1 MGENV
6 FTKRD
11 YVRTNNFAV
20 HAKASADGKHWHEVK
35 VPNIAAGGLLIL
47 TDREHKLDDE
57 LWFDLRIDP
66 RLAIIVPIEL
76 KLKGVVKV
84 DRGMHDDKRMYAII
98 FSEISANDQIRLD
111 EIVKKA
117 IAKYGDYS

>member
-1 MGENV
+1 MEDV

-20 HAKASADGKHWHEVK
+20 HAKVSADGKTWYEVQ

-47 TDREHKLDDE
+47 TDREQKIDDE

-66 RLAIIVPIEL
+66 RIAIIVPIQL

-98 FSEISANDQIRLD
+98 FSEITANDQIRLD